1 MLNIWIGIV
10 LILPVGGLSVKIN
23 NIHMSK
29 KQKSIKKTFFSQSFL
44 SENFNTTFPIDNKY
58 FDIYIIYMIF
68 EWDENKAKI
77 NYTKHKVTFEE
88 AQTVF
93 YDENALL
100 LADEKHSD
108 EEERFILMGMS
119 SMMNTLLVCFCERG
133 SNNNEIIRII
143 SSRKANKKEI
153 EQYWKRRSL

>member
-1 MLNIWIGIV
+1 
-10 LILPVGGLSVKIN
+10 
-23 NIHMSK
+23 MSK
-29 KQKSIKKTFFSQSFL
+29 NRKRIKKTFFTQSFL
-44 SENFNTTFPIDNKY
+44 SKKFSITSPIDNKH

-100 LADEKHSD
+100 LADEKHSN
-108 EEERFILMGMS
+108 EEDRFILMGMS
-119 SMMNTLLVCFCERG
+119 SMMNTLLVCFCERS

-143 SSRKANKKEI
+143 SFRKANKKEI

>member
-1 MLNIWIGIV
+1 
-10 LILPVGGLSVKIN
+10 
-23 NIHMSK
+23 MSK
-29 KQKSIKKTFFSQSFL
+29 NRKRIKKTFFTQSIL
-44 SENFNTTFPIDNKY
+44 SKNFSITSPIDNKH

-100 LADEKHSD
+100 LADEKHSN
-108 EEERFILMGMS
+108 EEDRFILMGMS
-119 SMMNTLLVCFCERG
+119 SMMNTLLVCFCERS

>member
-1 MLNIWIGIV
+1 
-10 LILPVGGLSVKIN
+10 
-23 NIHMSK
+23 
-29 KQKSIKKTFFSQSFL
+29 
-44 SENFNTTFPIDNKY
+44 
-58 FDIYIIYMIF
+58 MIF

-100 LADEKHSD
+100 LADEKHSN
-108 EEERFILMGMS
+108 EEDRFILMGMS
-119 SMMNTLLVCFCERG
+119 PMMNTLLVCFCERS

>member
-1 MLNIWIGIV
+1 
-10 LILPVGGLSVKIN
+10 
-23 NIHMSK
+23 MSK
-29 KQKSIKKTFFSQSFL
+29 NRKRIKKTFFTQSFL
-44 SENFNTTFPIDNKY
+44 SKKISITSPIDNKH
-58 FDIYIIYMIF
+58 FDIYIIYIIF

-77 NYTKHKVTFEE
+77 NYTKLKVTFEE

-100 LADEKHSD
+100 LADEKHSN
-108 EEERFILMGMS
+108 EEDRFILMGMS
-119 SMMNTLLVCFCERG
+119 SMMNTLLVCFCERS

>member
-1 MLNIWIGIV
+1 
-10 LILPVGGLSVKIN
+10 
-23 NIHMSK
+23 
-29 KQKSIKKTFFSQSFL
+29 
-44 SENFNTTFPIDNKY
+44 
-58 FDIYIIYMIF
+58 MIF

-100 LADEKHSD
+100 LADEKHSN
-108 EEERFILMGMS
+108 EEDRFILMGMS
-119 SMMNTLLVCFCERG
+119 SMMNTLLVCFCERS

-143 SSRKANKKEI
+143 SFRKANKKEI

>member
-1 MLNIWIGIV
+1 
-10 LILPVGGLSVKIN
+10 
-23 NIHMSK
+23 MSK
-29 KQKSIKKTFFSQSFL
+29 KRKIIKKPFFTRSVISRKFNISQ
-44 SENFNTTFPIDNKY
+44 TIDEKH
-58 FDIYIIYMIF
+58 FHIYIIYMIF

-77 NYTKHKVTFEE
+77 NYTKHRVTFEE

-108 EEERFILMGMS
+108 EEDRFVLMGMS

-133 SNNNEIIRII
+133 SDNNEIIRII
-143 SSRKANKKEI
+143 SSRKANKKET

>member
-1 MLNIWIGIV
+1 
-10 LILPVGGLSVKIN
+10 
-23 NIHMSK
+23 
-29 KQKSIKKTFFSQSFL
+29 
-44 SENFNTTFPIDNKY
+44 
-58 FDIYIIYMIF
+58 MIF

-100 LADEKHSD
+100 LADEKHSN
-108 EEERFILMGMS
+108 EEDRFILMGMS
-119 SMMNTLLVCFCERG
+119 SMMNTLLVRFCERS

>member
-1 MLNIWIGIV
+1 
-10 LILPVGGLSVKIN
+10 
-23 NIHMSK
+23 
-29 KQKSIKKTFFSQSFL
+29 
-44 SENFNTTFPIDNKY
+44 
-58 FDIYIIYMIF
+58 MIF

-77 NYTKHKVTFEE
+77 NNTKHKVTFEE

-100 LADEKHSD
+100 LADEKHSN
-108 EEERFILMGMS
+108 EEDRFILMGMS
-119 SMMNTLLVCFCERG
+119 SMMNTLLVCFCERS

-153 EQYWKRRSL
+153 EQY

>member
-1 MLNIWIGIV
+1 
-10 LILPVGGLSVKIN
+10 
-23 NIHMSK
+23 MSK
-29 KQKSIKKTFFSQSFL
+29 NRKRIKKTFFTQSFL
-44 SENFNTTFPIDNKY
+44 SKKFSITSPIDNKH
-58 FDIYIIYMIF
+58 FNIYIIYMIF

-100 LADEKHSD
+100 LADEKHSN
-108 EEERFILMGMS
+108 EEDRFILMGMS
-119 SMMNTLLVCFCERG
+119 SMMNTLLVCFCERS

>member
-1 MLNIWIGIV
+1 
-10 LILPVGGLSVKIN
+10 
-23 NIHMSK
+23 
-29 KQKSIKKTFFSQSFL
+29 
-44 SENFNTTFPIDNKY
+44 
-58 FDIYIIYMIF
+58 MIF
-68 EWDENKAKI
+68 EWDEKKAKI
-77 NYTKHKVTFEE
+77 NLAKHKVSFEE

-100 LADEKHSD
+100 LDDEKHSD
-108 EEERFILMGMS
+108 EEDRFILMGLS

-133 SNNNEIIRII
+133 SEDDETIRII

>member
-1 MLNIWIGIV
+1 
-10 LILPVGGLSVKIN
+10 
-23 NIHMSK
+23 MSK
-29 KQKSIKKTFFSQSFL
+29 NRKRIKKTFFTQSFL
-44 SENFNTTFPIDNKY
+44 SKNFSITSPIDNKH

-100 LADEKHSD
+100 LADEKHSN
-108 EEERFILMGMS
+108 EEDRFILMGMS
-119 SMMNTLLVCFCERG
+119 SMMNTLLVCFCERS

>member
-1 MLNIWIGIV
+1 
-10 LILPVGGLSVKIN
+10 
-23 NIHMSK
+23 
-29 KQKSIKKTFFSQSFL
+29 
-44 SENFNTTFPIDNKY
+44 
-58 FDIYIIYMIF
+58 MIF

-100 LADEKHSD
+100 LADEKHSN
-108 EEERFILMGMS
+108 EEDRFILMGMS
-119 SMMNTLLVCFCERG
+119 SMMNTLLVCFCEQS

>member
-1 MLNIWIGIV
+1 
-10 LILPVGGLSVKIN
+10 
-23 NIHMSK
+23 MSK
-29 KQKSIKKTFFSQSFL
+29 NRKRIKKTFFTQSFL
-44 SENFNTTFPIDNKY
+44 SKKFSITSPIDNKH
-58 FDIYIIYMIF
+58 FNIYIIYMIF

-100 LADEKHSD
+100 LADEKHSN
-108 EEERFILMGMS
+108 EEDRFILMGMS
-119 SMMNTLLVCFCERG
+119 SMMNTLLVCFCERS

-153 EQYWKRRSL
+153 EQYRKRRSL

>member
-1 MLNIWIGIV
+1 
-10 LILPVGGLSVKIN
+10 
-23 NIHMSK
+23 
-29 KQKSIKKTFFSQSFL
+29 
-44 SENFNTTFPIDNKY
+44 
-58 FDIYIIYMIF
+58 MIF

-100 LADEKHSD
+100 LADEKHSN
-108 EEERFILMGMS
+108 EEDRFILMGMS
-119 SMMNTLLVCFCERG
+119 SMMNTLLVCFCERS

-143 SSRKANKKEI
+143 SSRKANKKKI

>member
-1 MLNIWIGIV
+1 
-10 LILPVGGLSVKIN
+10 
-23 NIHMSK
+23 MSK
-29 KQKSIKKTFFSQSFL
+29 NRKRIKKTFFTQSFL
-44 SENFNTTFPIDNKY
+44 SKKFSITSPIDNKH

-100 LADEKHSD
+100 LADEKHSN
-108 EEERFILMGMS
+108 EEDRFILMGMS
-119 SMMNTLLVCFCERG
+119 SMMNTLLVCFCERS

-153 EQYWKRRSL
+153 EQYRKRRSL

>member
-1 MLNIWIGIV
+1 
-10 LILPVGGLSVKIN
+10 
-23 NIHMSK
+23 
-29 KQKSIKKTFFSQSFL
+29 
-44 SENFNTTFPIDNKY
+44 
-58 FDIYIIYMIF
+58 MIF

-100 LADEKHSD
+100 LADEKHSN
-108 EEERFILMGMS
+108 EEDRFILMGMS
-119 SMMNTLLVCFCERG
+119 SMMNTLLVCFCERS

-153 EQYWKRRSL
+153 EQYRKRRSL

>member
-88 AQTVF
+88 AQTV
-93 YDENALL
+93 L
-100 LADEKHSD
+100 
-108 EEERFILMGMS
+108 
-119 SMMNTLLVCFCERG
+119 
-133 SNNNEIIRII
+133 
-143 SSRKANKKEI
+143 
-153 EQYWKRRSL
+153 

>member
-1 MLNIWIGIV
+1 
-10 LILPVGGLSVKIN
+10 
-23 NIHMSK
+23 MSK
-29 KQKSIKKTFFSQSFL
+29 NRKRNKKTFFTQSFL
-44 SENFNTTFPIDNKY
+44 SKKISITSPIDNKH

-100 LADEKHSD
+100 LADEKHSN
-108 EEERFILMGMS
+108 EEDRFILMGMS
-119 SMMNTLLVCFCERG
+119 SMMNTLLVCFCEQS